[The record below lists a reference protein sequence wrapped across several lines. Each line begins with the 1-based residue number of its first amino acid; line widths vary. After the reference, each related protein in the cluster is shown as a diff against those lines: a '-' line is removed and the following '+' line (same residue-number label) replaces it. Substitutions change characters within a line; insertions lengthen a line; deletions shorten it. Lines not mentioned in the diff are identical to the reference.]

1 MASAVAASD
10 TNFSD
15 VDWLVMRARS
25 FPKTDPYSAKAW
37 LITAKSL
44 FPQSFVIQFEFYIV
58 EKAAK
63 NVDEAA
69 RILQDMLQNF
79 SEEKSLWT
87 EVQSILESLQR
98 EPQDQKHSF
107 LADLFAAIPTA
118 TQCGMLAQV
127 SKTIAD
133 VMERCHLL
141 LVVMRKFPNLVPEH
155 GIKLMETLVQEEIK
169 SGVVN
174 NPVNCYR
181 KLLVCD
187 VMPLVLEKG
196 GHLEVNIFQL
206 YLWLQRAIEF
216 YVSYISQPAPGSTSA
231 GETSAASDTENS
243 RPSPIKS
250 RSLSGLSEGEMQVP
264 DPWGNLLKLLLLTGQ
279 RLNWDME
286 QNILSRSKEYQ
297 IASLQ
302 HQLTRAKASNPGE
315 TNKKQILHT
324 GMVLFVYSMMH
335 YVNHVQVDVT
345 GAISHQPLVVLVEAL
360 SSLYAEKSS
369 PPKSKKS
376 KMEKSA
382 PVIVPSPTINSSTSI
397 LQSFEMAV
405 KCFELLNS
413 TEELKYE
420 FYQLCQKWRK
430 ETHTMMSYFQADMN
444 IYQGNYGEAITHL
457 QTLISTASGKTAM
470 KLNLQLASCHFCLKQ
485 YSKACQLVLEQVDII
500 LAQPGAPVPL
510 CPISFSATSFGEED
524 TLDSEGSV
532 TDCPS
537 FMPGRRLKL
546 IQCSGAEVL
555 PFCLQFLTASLKT
568 KMSTYQLTDSIL
580 AHMIILLQC
589 DWPQQEALFN
599 EIIST
604 IQKQGTFTYNAFFY
618 YVHQVDILEEFA
630 FLDTPEGGK
639 VNLDIMPIS
648 TKALAQQRTVTRGV
662 NKGVKED
669 FKAALEKQV
678 GRVPESSDV
687 LIKRFFQDEREELLK
702 SFV

>member
-1 MASAVAASD
+1 MASVVANSEL
-10 TNFSD
+10 SD

-63 NVDEAA
+63 NVEEAA

-79 SEEKSLWT
+79 PNEQALWT

-98 EPQDQKHSF
+98 ESQDQKYSF
-107 LADLFAAIPTA
+107 LTDLFAAIPTS

-127 SKTIAD
+127 SKTIPD
-133 VMERCHLL
+133 VFERCQLL

-196 GHLEVNIFQL
+196 GHLEVNMFQL

-216 YVSYISQPAPGSTSA
+216 YVSYISQPAPGSSSS
-231 GETSAASDTENS
+231 GETPTTSDTEGS
-243 RPSPIKS
+243 RPSPVKS

-264 DPWGNLLKLLLLTGQ
+264 DPWGNLLKLLLLTGH
-279 RLNWDME
+279 RLNWDIE
-286 QNILSRSKEYQ
+286 QNILSRPKEYQ

-302 HQLTRAKASNPGE
+302 HQLTRAKASNACE
-315 TNKKQILHT
+315 TNMKQILHT

-335 YVNHVQVDVT
+335 YVNHVQVDVA
-345 GAISHQPLVVLVEAL
+345 GANSHQSPVVLLEAL
-360 SSLYAEKSS
+360 SSPYTERLS
-369 PPKSKKS
+369 PPKAKKS
-376 KMEKSA
+376 KLEKSA
-382 PVIVPSPTINSSTSI
+382 PVIVPSTAINASASI

-457 QTLISTASGKTAM
+457 QALVGTASGKTAM
-470 KLNLQLASCHFCLKQ
+470 KLNLQLASCQLCLKQ
-485 YSKACQLVLEQVDII
+485 YSKACQLVLEQVETI
-500 LAQPGAPVPL
+500 LAQSGASVPL
-510 CPISFSATSFGEED
+510 CSTAAEDSGDAEECIS
-524 TLDSEGSV
+524 DSHS
-532 TDCPS
+532 S
-537 FMPGRRLKL
+537 LSGRRLRL
-546 IQCSGAEVL
+546 MQCTGAEVL
-555 PFCLQFLTASLKT
+555 PFCLQFLTASLRT

-687 LIKRFFQDEREELLK
+687 LIKRFLQDEREELLK

>member
-1 MASAVAASD
+1 
-10 TNFSD
+10 
-15 VDWLVMRARS
+15 MRARS

-58 EKAAK
+58 EKTAK

-79 SEEKSLWT
+79 PDEQSLWA
-87 EVQSILESLQR
+87 EVQSILESLQK
-98 EPQDQKHSF
+98 EPQDQKYCF
-107 LADLFAAIPTA
+107 LTELFAAIPTA

-127 SKTIAD
+127 SKTISD
-133 VMERCHLL
+133 VLERCQLL
-141 LVVMRKFPNLVPEH
+141 LIVMRKFPNLVPEH
-155 GIKLMETLVQEEIK
+155 GIKVMEMLVQEEIN
-169 SGVVN
+169 SDVVN

-196 GHLEVNIFQL
+196 GHLEVNVFQL

-216 YVSYISQPAPGSTSA
+216 YVSYISQPAQGSS
-231 GETSAASDTENS
+231 GSMETSASSDTEGS
-243 RPSPIKS
+243 RPSPAKA
-250 RSLSGLSEGEMQVP
+250 RGLSGLSEAEMQVP
-264 DPWGNLLKLLLLTGQ
+264 DPWGNLLRLLLLTGH

-286 QNILSRSKEYQ
+286 QNILSRPKEYQ

-302 HQLTRAKASNPGE
+302 HQLTRAKASNAGE

-324 GMVLFVYSMMH
+324 GMVLFVYSMVH
-335 YVNHVQVDVT
+335 YVNHVHVDIAGT
-345 GAISHQPLVVLVEAL
+345 TAHQTPVVLLEAL
-360 SSLYAEKSS
+360 SSPYTERLS
-369 PPKSKKS
+369 PPKAKKN
-376 KMEKSA
+376 KLEKS
-382 PVIVPSPTINSSTSI
+382 PPLIVPSHTINASASI

-430 ETHTMMSYFQADMN
+430 ETHIMMSYFQADMN
-444 IYQGNYGEAITHL
+444 IYQGNYLEAITHL
-457 QTLISTASGKTAM
+457 QTLVGTANGKTAM
-470 KLNLQLASCHFCLKQ
+470 KLNLQLASCHLCLKQ
-485 YSKACQLVLEQVDII
+485 YSKACQLVLEQVETV
-500 LAQPGAPVPL
+500 LSLPGPPVPL
-510 CPISFSATSFGEED
+510 CSSSSGNAGEEE
-524 TLDSEGSV
+524 EGEESISSV
-532 TDCPS
+532 
-537 FMPGRRLKL
+537 PGRRLRL
-546 IQCSGAEVL
+546 MQCTGAEVL
-555 PFCLQFLTASLKT
+555 PFCLQFLTVSLRT

-589 DWPQQEALFN
+589 DWPRQEALFN

-678 GRVPESSDV
+678 GRVPESSDI
-687 LIKRFFQDEREELLK
+687 LIRRFLHDEREELLK